1 MQIFSRSVPVGTDF
15 SELSPSDFERSIPAS
30 VRRRVAE
37 GRVEIAADIVA
48 IRRFVGLT
56 AVDFAHAFGISPETL
71 QAWEA
76 GTSRPDGPAL
86 SLLRVAARH
95 PRAVRENVPSAA

>member
-1 MQIFSRSVPVGTDF
+1 MVNFSRSVPVTDDIP
-15 SELSPSDFERSIPAS
+15 ELSAADFERSISAQ
-30 VRRRVAE
+30 VRRPVAE
-37 GRVEIAADIVA
+37 GRVESGSDVAA

-56 AVDFAHAFGISPETL
+56 AVDFAHAFGITLETL
-71 QAWEA
+71 QDWE
-76 GTSRPDGPAL
+76 GGRSRPDGPAL

>member
-1 MQIFSRSVPVGTDF
+1 MAADL
-15 SELSPSDFERSIPAS
+15 SELSSSDFERSILAS

-37 GRVEIAADIVA
+37 GRVETAADIVA

-56 AVDFAHAFGISPETL
+56 AVEFAHAFGISPEML
-71 QAWEA
+71 QDWETGKA
-76 GTSRPDGPAL
+76 RPDGPAL

>member
-1 MQIFSRSVPVGTDF
+1 MTADLP
-15 SELSPSDFERSIPAS
+15 ELSASDFERSILAS

-37 GRVEIAADIVA
+37 GRVESGADILA

-56 AVDFAHAFGISPETL
+56 AADFATAFGVALETL
-71 QAWEA
+71 NAWEA
-76 GTSRPDGPAL
+76 GRSRPDGPAL

-95 PRAVRENVPSAA
+95 PRAVRENVSSAA

>member
-1 MQIFSRSVPVGTDF
+1 MRDDIP
-15 SELSPSDFERSIPAS
+15 ELSASDFERSISAH
-30 VRRRVAE
+30 VRQRVAE
-37 GRVEIAADIVA
+37 GRVASGSDVAA

-56 AVDFAHAFGISPETL
+56 AVDFAHAFGVALETL
-71 QAWEA
+71 QDWEA
-76 GTSRPDGPAL
+76 GKSLPDGPAL